1 MRVPSPCINLCRMNP
16 QSGYC
21 EGCLRSIPEITEW
34 GGADDRRRLAILT
47 EVARRK
53 AAAGAT
59 TAAVARSPS

>member
-1 MRVPSPCINLCRMNP
+1 MNP

-21 EGCLRSIPEITEW
+21 EGCLRSISEITEW
-34 GGADDRRRLAILT
+34 GGADDRRRLAILA

-59 TAAVARSPS
+59 TAVGARSPS

>member
-34 GGADDRRRLAILT
+34 GGADDRRRLAIL
-47 EVARRK
+47 
-53 AAAGAT
+53 
-59 TAAVARSPS
+59 AVALVRKYKCQFT

>member
-34 GGADDRRRLAILT
+34 GGADRRRRPI
-47 EVARRK
+47 R
-53 AAAGAT
+53 
-59 TAAVARSPS
+59 